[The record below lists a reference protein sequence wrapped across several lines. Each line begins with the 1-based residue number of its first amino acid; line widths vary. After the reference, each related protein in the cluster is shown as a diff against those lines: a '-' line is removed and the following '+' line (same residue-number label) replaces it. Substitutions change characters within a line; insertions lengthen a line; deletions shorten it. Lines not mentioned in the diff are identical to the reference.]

1 MRENSSQPNFIGI
14 GAQKC
19 ATTWLSE
26 CLRSHPQVFMSSPKE
41 LHFWGHKNFDNGIEW
56 YLRYFQGSD
65 KFDAVGE
72 FSPSYLA
79 IDSAARQIYD
89 HLGPIKII
97 VSLRDPVIRFVS
109 HYKQYIR
116 KGSISLNLVTDDLFT
131 EITRKY
137 PALLNNGRYGLSLKR
152 YIDVFGSENV
162 MVLFQ
167 EFIDSNPQKEIQK
180 LYRFLGVSD
189 RFIPP
194 EVSRK
199 ISVGIV
205 PKYEFLEKIRIS
217 FFYLFQA
224 YAPHLIDL
232 VRKSGLADQYRR
244 LNEKKEEAVLLTD
257 TVQEKLREYYRA
269 DISVLRSVLKVD
281 DKDFFPPWA
290 SEV

>member
-1 MRENSSQPNFIGI
+1 MKETYSIPTFIGI

-41 LHFWGHKNFDNGIEW
+41 LHFWGHKNFDNGIDW
-56 YLRYFQGSD
+56 YLRYFQGGD

-72 FSPSYLA
+72 FSPSYLT
-79 IDSAARQIYD
+79 IDSAPKQIYS
-89 HLGPIKII
+89 HLGPVKII
-97 VSLRDPVIRFVS
+97 VSLRDPVIRFAS

-116 KGSISLNLVTDDLFT
+116 KGSILPNLVTDNIFT
-131 EITRKY
+131 EMTHKY
-137 PALLNNGRYGLSLKR
+137 PALLNNGRYGVSLR
-152 YIDVFGSENV
+152 RFVDVFGNENV

-167 EFIDSNPQKEIQK
+167 EFIDANPQKEIQK
-180 LYRFLGVSD
+180 LYRFLDVSD

-199 ISVGIV
+199 ISVGII
-205 PKYEFLEKIRIS
+205 PKYEVLEKFRIS

-224 YAPHLIDL
+224 YAPYLINL

-244 LNEKKEEAVLLTD
+244 LNQKKEETILLTD

-269 DISVLRSVLKVD
+269 DISVLRSLFEVEN
-281 DKDFFPPWA
+281 KDLVPPWV
-290 SEV
+290 SGV